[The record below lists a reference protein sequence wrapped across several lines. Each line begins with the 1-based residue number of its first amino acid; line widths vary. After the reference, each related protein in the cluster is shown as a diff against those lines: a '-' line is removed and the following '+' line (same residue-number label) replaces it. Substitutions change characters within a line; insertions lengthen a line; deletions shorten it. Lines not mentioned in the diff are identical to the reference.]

1 MIRRL
6 ETRDWDNAHIKT
18 QFRLTF
24 IGVECVCVC
33 VRVCGCNVGVCV
45 CVFIVCAS
53 NTCSTMLL
61 VVGASADYIPN
72 NVHFGL
78 TVR

>member
-1 MIRRL
+1 M
-6 ETRDWDNAHIKT
+6 KT
-18 QFRLTF
+18 ELRLTF

-33 VRVCGCNVGVCV
+33 VRVCMGAMLVRGFVCA
-45 CVFIVCAS
+45 FIVCAS

-72 NVHFGL
+72 NVHVGL